1 MKKLFQVLTV
11 FIAIAALVQTIA
23 IAGGKND
30 SKGKK
35 GGTILKGKEGEPGV

>member
-1 MKKLFQVLTV
+1 MKRFFQVLTV

-23 IAGGKND
+23 IAGGKNE

-35 GGTILKGKEGEPGV
+35 GGIILKGHGGEPGP